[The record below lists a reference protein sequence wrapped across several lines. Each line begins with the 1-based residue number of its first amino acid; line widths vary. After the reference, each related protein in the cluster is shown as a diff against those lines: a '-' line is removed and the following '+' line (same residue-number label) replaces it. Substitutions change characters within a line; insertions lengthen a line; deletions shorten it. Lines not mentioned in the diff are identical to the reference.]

1 MYFPVF
7 HGQKYYNLTQALSLR
22 PYFEYI
28 NYPRLLYVYLT
39 EGRQAGKSRKSLSS
53 RILSI
58 MSSFSEI
65 VNSDKPVLVDFFATW
80 CGPCKT
86 MAPMLEQ
93 LKKQVGDNTRIIKID
108 VDKNASLA
116 ARYRIQSVPTLILFK
131 KGEPVWRQ
139 SGVVPVQQLQQ
150 VVEKY
155 S

>member
-1 MYFPVF
+1 
-7 HGQKYYNLTQALSLR
+7 
-22 PYFEYI
+22 
-28 NYPRLLYVYLT
+28 
-39 EGRQAGKSRKSLSS
+39 
-53 RILSI
+53 

-65 VNSDKPVLVDFFATW
+65 LNSDKPVLVDFFATW

-93 LKKQVGDNTRIIKID
+93 LKKQVGDDTRIIKID

-116 ARYRIQSVPTLILFK
+116 QRYRIQSVPTLILFK
-131 KGEPVWRQ
+131 RGEPVWRQ

-150 VVEKY
+150 VIEKY